1 MEISREYV
9 INMLKQVDFDPTAY
23 DFLRSR
29 ASDVRSVL
37 LEVAKG
43 EAEEAD
49 DYMRKNAIAM
59 LGTAGDE
66 TCVDALVELLSH
78 ERTEFRANA
87 IRSLGKI
94 GTAKAATGLKSKLSK
109 AELPATEGKIIV
121 AALAQIGEADSA
133 DAIKGF
139 RKRFAAE
146 KKESPS
152 LERDLQEMDNTISK
166 LQAKSQ

>member
-9 INMLKQVDFDPTAY
+9 IDLLKQVDFDPTVD
-23 DFLRSR
+23 DFLRSQ
-29 ASDVRSVL
+29 ASDVRPVL

-59 LGTAGDE
+59 IGTAGDE
-66 TCVDALVELLSH
+66 TSVDALVELLSH
-78 ERTEFRANA
+78 ERIEFRANA

-94 GTAKAATGLKSKLSK
+94 GSAKGAAGLEVKLDE

-121 AALAQIGEADSA
+121 AALAQIGSPESA
-133 DAIKGF
+133 KAIKAF
-139 RKRFAAE
+139 RKRFVAA
-146 KKESPS
+146 KKESPG
-152 LERDLQEMDNTISK
+152 LARDLQEIDNTVSN
-166 LQAKSQ
+166 LQAMNK